1 MKKDKKKGAA
11 VATPAPDATPAPT
24 TVWWDVGTYT
34 FTFEQVGGTTKIH
47 RAPAFC
53 FVVFFCS
60 LFLSSR
66 FAHVPPIHNIATFEC
81 QEVYHTD
88 LYPCSP
94 SRHNACLRA
103 FLKMLLATDGQGR
116 KLAHPLTRPTKRTAD
131 SICLALSL
139 LLFAP
144 YFKQRI
150 ASFGLQ
156 TLLILMTV
164 RSAAAAI
171 SYITDCDETFN
182 YWEPMHYMIH
192 GFGLQTW
199 E

>member
-1 MKKDKKKGAA
+1 MLQWPLLPLTPLLLQQLSGGMLGRIRSRLNRSAA
-11 VATPAPDATPAPT
+11 QQKSTEPLLFVLL
-24 TVWWDVGTYT
+24 
-34 FTFEQVGGTTKIH
+34 
-47 RAPAFC
+47 C
-53 FVVFFCS
+53 FFALFFS
-60 LFLSSR
+60 PVDL
-66 FAHVPPIHNIATFEC
+66 HVPPIHNIATFEC